1 MIRLARETIHLSAKT
16 AAIHVRA
23 VHPRRDLGGSLLA
36 AYPLTSAE
44 RVRLRPLL
52 DGRVTVTLE
61 LRGGTTVS
69 LGEAPGQD
77 IAMVTARVVADV
89 TRCMVE
95 VSGPA
100 TAVRAHLYEPTGR
113 LYWDE
118 GTLPS
123 LARADEDP
131 DTDPPDG
138 WRPPADPMPDPMPD
152 PKPDPTLDPTLD
164 PTPPPVIV
172 RGEPDPVVSF
182 PAARAEPPEP
192 EAPVAPRII
201 RGQPEPQAPV
211 FLDLLRESQM
221 YEPVMPTPMEDPE
234 KDRATQVGIG
244 GWRGR
249 STTGTRLRAIYEML
263 RLTSERLPVATESL
277 ALL

>member
-1 MIRLARETIHLSAKT
+1 MSTSILPDDSVVIRLARETIHLSAKT

-52 DGRVTVTLE
+52 DGRVTLTLE

-100 TAVRAHLYEPTGR
+100 TAVKAHLYEPTGR

-123 LARADEDP
+123 LARDDEDP

-138 WRPPADPMPDPMPD
+138 WRPPPD
-152 PKPDPTLDPTLD
+152 L
-164 PTPPPVIV
+164 TPPPVIV

-182 PAARAEPPEP
+182 PVARAEPPEP